1 MLFGIIYY
9 YGSIFFSK
17 NGQFV
22 HYNFSYSND
31 IEESWEKGLFL
42 TDTPIVIISKDS
54 ANLIKNGFD
63 FWIDKSETTKS
74 YGLLPFGFTT
84 VNDRVKSLN
93 INFKDKSNK
102 SSDKTIFIKIGDEL
116 MDWTIIGSQSVPIGD
131 TVRIDF
137 FMGPNGH
144 SFGSAKIIEE

>member
-17 NGQFV
+17 NGLFV

-31 IEESWEKGLFL
+31 IEESREKGLFL

-144 SFGSAKIIEE
+144 SLAQQK